1 MVSDKTLGKYCGY
14 LSRYVS
20 ISIRYH
26 QKESSHSYYPSKSCN
41 EVTCDKVECNLS
53 KNYIGDKSEG
63 TSFLTE
69 IPPKYKRRG

>member
-26 QKESSHSYYPSKSCN
+26 QKESSHLCYPSKSCN
-41 EVTCDKVECNLS
+41 EITCDNTECNLS
-53 KNYIGDKSEG
+53 KKYIGDKSEG
-63 TSFLTE
+63 KSFLAE

>member
-26 QKESSHSYYPSKSCN
+26 QKESSNLCYPVKSCN
-41 EVTCDKVECNLS
+41 EITCDNTECNLN
-53 KNYIGDKSEG
+53 KKYIGDKSKG
-63 TSFLTE
+63 KNFLTD
-69 IPPKYKRRG
+69 IPTKYKKRS